1 MKSVTTSVRLPAELR
16 NRLEIT
22 AARDRRGKNWVI
34 VQALEAYLARND
46 QQSFVEEARRQSRRA
61 SATTYPDERFWEDIH
76 DTTDWR
82 S

>member
-16 NRLEIT
+16 NRLETT
-22 AARDRRGKNWVI
+22 AARMRRGKNWVI

-46 QQSFVEEARRQSRRA
+46 QQSFIEEARRQSRRA
-61 SATTYPDERFWEDIH
+61 SETTPPEEQLWEDLH